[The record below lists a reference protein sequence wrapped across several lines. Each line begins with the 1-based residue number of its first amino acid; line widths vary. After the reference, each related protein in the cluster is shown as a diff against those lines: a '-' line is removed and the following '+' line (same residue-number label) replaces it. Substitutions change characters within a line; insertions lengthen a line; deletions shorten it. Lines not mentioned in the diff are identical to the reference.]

1 MVGNLY
7 PYCYGVFMMRDQAET
22 LRLRMLESQREI
34 SRSIAIVSGKG
45 GVGKSNFSTNFAYAL
60 LSKEKKVIIIDMD
73 IGMGNIHILLGMTP
87 RSSLK
92 DYLIGEKEIEEVI
105 NSTPEG
111 LDFISGGSGLDKVL
125 DWSDKMFDRLIIA
138 FEQLQ
143 RKYDVILFDMGA
155 GVTRSAIELLVSID
169 EIIVISTTEPTSI
182 TDAYSMMKFICMKD
196 PDKTFNI
203 VSNRVSKDDDG
214 DSAVSRLQFAM
225 RKFMQKETT
234 ILGILPED
242 PVVHKAVLR
251 QKPYLLLYP
260 SAPISKGMMEIAT
273 RYLQNESETDRKATI
288 GFLGKLKRMFTKGRV

>member
-1 MVGNLY
+1 MH
-7 PYCYGVFMMRDQAET
+7 DQAET
-22 LRLRMLESQREI
+22 LRLRMLESQREL

-60 LSKEKKVIIIDMD
+60 VSKGKKVIIIDMD

-92 DYLIGEKEIEEVI
+92 DYLVGGQGMEEVI
-105 NSTPEG
+105 NTTSEG
-111 LDFISGGSGLDKVL
+111 LDFISGGSGLDAVL
-125 DWSDKMFDRLIIA
+125 DWTENMFERLITA

-143 RKYDVILFDMGA
+143 NEYDIILFDMGA
-155 GVTRSAIELLVSID
+155 GATRSAIELLVAID

-182 TDAYSMMKFICMKD
+182 TDAYSMMKFICIRD
-196 PDKTFNI
+196 RDKIFNI
-203 VSNRVSKDDDG
+203 VSNRVSKYDDG
-214 DSAVSRLQFAM
+214 NSAVDRLQFAM

-234 ILGILPED
+234 ILGTLPED

-273 RYLQNESETDRKATI
+273 RYLHKESETDRKETL
-288 GFLGKLKRMFTKGRV
+288 GFLGKLKSMFTKGRI

>member
-1 MVGNLY
+1 
-7 PYCYGVFMMRDQAET
+7 MRDQAET
-22 LRLRMLESQREI
+22 LRLRMLESQKKV

-60 LSKEKKVIIIDMD
+60 HSKGKKVIIIDMD

-87 RSSLK
+87 RNSLK
-92 DYLIGEKEIEEVI
+92 DYLVGGRELEGVI

-111 LDFISGGSGLDKVL
+111 LDFISGGSGLDAVL
-125 DWSDKMFDRLIIA
+125 DWSESMFDRLITA

-143 RKYDVILFDMGA
+143 KEYDIILFDMGA
-155 GVTRSAIELLVSID
+155 GATRSAIEILVAID

-182 TDAYSMMKFICMKD
+182 TDAYSMMKFICIRD
-196 PDKTFNI
+196 RDKIFNI
-203 VSNRVSKDDDG
+203 VSNRVSKYDDG
-214 DSAVSRLQFAM
+214 NNAVDRLQFAM

-234 ILGILPED
+234 ILGTLPED

-260 SAPISKGMMEIAT
+260 SSPISKGMMEIAT
-273 RYLQNESETDRKATI
+273 RYLHKESETDRKETI
-288 GFLGKLKRMFTKGRV
+288 GFLGKLKSMFTKGRI

>member
-1 MVGNLY
+1 
-7 PYCYGVFMMRDQAET
+7 MRDQAES
-22 LRLRMLESQREI
+22 LRLKMLESQREI

-60 LSKEKKVIIIDMD
+60 VSKGKKVIIIDMD

-92 DYLIGEKEIEEVI
+92 DYLVGGQGIEGVI
-105 NSTPEG
+105 NTTPEG
-111 LDFISGGSGLDKVL
+111 LDFISGGSGLDAVL
-125 DWSDKMFDRLIIA
+125 DWSDNMFDRLITA

-143 RKYDVILFDMGA
+143 KEYDIILFDMGA
-155 GVTRSAIELLVSID
+155 GATRSAIELLVAID

-182 TDAYSMMKFICMKD
+182 TDAYSMMKFICMRD
-196 PDKTFNI
+196 RDKTFNI
-203 VSNRVSKDDDG
+203 VGNRVSKNDDG
-214 DSAVSRLQFAM
+214 NSAVTRLQFAM

-234 ILGILPED
+234 ILGTLPED

-260 SAPISKGMMEIAT
+260 SAPISKGMMEIVT
-273 RYLQNESETDRKATI
+273 RYLHKESETDRKETL
-288 GFLGKLKRMFTKGRV
+288 GFLGKLKSMFTKGRI